1 MDLVTLCEDLDIV
14 ELIGLPVAA
23 LMSHREYEKLT
34 RQQALA
40 TFEQLSRDLGLEAER
55 GGLSEADFPEGI
67 QAARRDFY
75 EERHSRRAG

>member
-55 GGLSEADFPEGI
+55 GGLSEAQLLEEI
-67 QAARRDFY
+67 RAAKQDLY
-75 EERHSRRAG
+75 EERYA